1 MVSML
6 HALMRRPSSRPVLFI
21 HGARD
26 GDHHPLSEEVRSLV
40 ADHEHA
46 RAHAVYSRPGA
57 GDVPGVD
64 YDTKGRINSALITRL
79 MPDPDAEFYL
89 CGPAGFMA
97 DIRSGLIARA
107 VPESR
112 IHTEIFGPVG

>member
-1 MVSML
+1 
-6 HALMRRPSSRPVLFI
+6 LFI

-26 GDHHPLSEEVRSLV
+26 RDHHPLSEEVRALV
-40 ADHEHA
+40 ADHAHV
-46 RAHAVYSRPGA
+46 RAHAVYSRPLA
-57 GDVPGVD
+57 ADVPGVD
-64 YDTKGRINSALITRL
+64 YDTTGRIDSALITRL
-79 MPDPDAEFYL
+79 MPDPGAEFYL

-107 VPESR
+107 VPQSR